1 MTSTVR
7 RRSRVEGGMTEGGKK
22 VVRDPQRRSI
32 LHDEGVEMVPR
43 LFVLSQAPAI
53 NQAYCHRAL
62 LMLL

>member
-1 MTSTVR
+1 
-7 RRSRVEGGMTEGGKK
+7 MTEGGKK